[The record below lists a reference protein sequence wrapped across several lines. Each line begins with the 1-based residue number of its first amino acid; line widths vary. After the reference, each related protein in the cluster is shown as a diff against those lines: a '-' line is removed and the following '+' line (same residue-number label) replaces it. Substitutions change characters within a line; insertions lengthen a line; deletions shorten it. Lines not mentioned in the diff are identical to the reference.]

1 MYNQKRVLIANM
13 GLLNPGLEAF
23 VAVVRH
29 STVHGAAR
37 AIGLSQTAVTQ
48 RIRGLERDLETTLFL
63 RSRQGMRLTEEGR
76 ALHRYCQRVGD
87 LEGEVLAFLRG
98 PGSARPVRVA
108 VVGPSSIMRSR
119 IIPGA
124 TSILEEFA
132 HVSFTFNLD
141 DDSSGLE
148 YLKAGAAQ
156 LAVLGRHEVVDELD
170 SKLLRPETYVLVVS
184 PSWQGRALREVVG
197 QERIVDFNPADDATH
212 RYLRKH
218 RLHKLA
224 RRERH
229 LANNTDALAALV
241 ADGHGYSVLS
251 RDFAQ
256 PLIDDGRLIE
266 LNPGKKLE
274 LEFALAWYPRH
285 ETPEYFA
292 RMLAAI
298 R

>member
-1 MYNQKRVLIANM
+1 M
-13 GLLNPGLEAF
+13 GLLSPGLEAF

-29 STVHGAAR
+29 ATVHGAAR

-87 LEGEVLAFLRG
+87 LEGEVLAFL
-98 PGSARPVRVA
+98 GSSGTARPVRIT

-124 TSILEEFA
+124 TSILGEFD
-132 HVSFTFNLD
+132 HVSFTFDLD
-141 DDSSGLE
+141 DDEPGLD
-148 YLKAGAAQ
+148 YLKSGAAQ
-156 LAVLGRHEVVDELD
+156 LAVLGRDEVVDELD
-170 SKLLRPETYVLVVS
+170 SKLLRPETYVLVAA
-184 PSWQGRALREVVG
+184 PGWDQRPLKEVVKT
-197 QERIVDFNPADDATH
+197 ERIVDFNPADDATF
-212 RYLRKH
+212 RYLRRH
-218 RLHKLA
+218 RLDKLA

-251 RDFAQ
+251 RDFAA
-256 PLIDDGRLIE
+256 PLIEQGRLVE
-266 LNPGKKLE
+266 LNRGKTLE

-285 ETPEYFA
+285 EMPEYFA
-292 RMLAAI
+292 RLLASI